1 MIGTIIIQVVGYSTA
16 IFFGA
21 LAVMSFVMTEG
32 KLKPENVSAFI
43 RAFVLLASLSIA
55 FAWATRFL
63 AGYAP

>member
-1 MIGTIIIQVVGYSTA
+1 MIGTIIIQVLGYSAA

-21 LAVMSFVMTEG
+21 LAVISFISTEG
-32 KLKPENVSAFI
+32 KLKPENVNAFI
-43 RAFVLLASLSIA
+43 RTFVLFFAISIA

>member
-1 MIGTIIIQVVGYSTA
+1 MIGTIILEVVGYSTA

-21 LAVMSFVMTEG
+21 LAVMLFVKTEG
-32 KLKPENVSAFI
+32 TPKPGNVSAFI
-43 RAFVLLASLSIA
+43 RAFVLLASLSVA